1 MCIRD
6 SLGTLKTLHYVKL
19 SIAPEGDITPTLRVR
34 YDYDSID
41 LPQPAD
47 YSLSVDAPSL
57 FGSAT
62 FGSSVFGAGEQ
73 PLVRVALQGSGHS
86 NSFRIATDDKKSPYI
101 INGFYIDFI
110 PSGRR

>member
-1 MCIRD
+1 MPNNHLNGCIWYRTD
-6 SLGTLKTLHYVKL
+6 V
-19 SIAPEGDITPTLRVR
+19 
-34 YDYDSID
+34 
-41 LPQPAD
+41 PQPPD
-47 YSLSVDAPSL
+47 YNLTVDAPSL

-62 FGSSVFGAGEQ
+62 FGSSIFGAGEQ

-86 NSFRIATDDKKSPYI
+86 NSFRISTDDKKTPYI